1 MQKAYFLYLII
12 YILFSSE
19 VYSQSFKLKVIGN
32 GKAETTTID
41 SLDYLQSHKDYASI
55 LLEIDSIQNTLYKTG
70 YIENELKD
78 IIREN
83 DSSFIAK
90 FHLKRKY
97 NSIYIYYDS
106 LVVETSIL
114 KLVSDHVFN
123 NYFILPFNAL
133 EKSLIFINSKIS
145 EKGNPFSKLKLS
157 NIKIDKNSLK
167 ANLIIDSEK
176 EKRTIDKII
185 VKGYEKF
192 PKSYLKHYLKI
203 TQNQTFNLNII
214 KQKTSLLNDL
224 RFTDEIKPPE
234 VLFSK
239 DSTTL
244 YIYTVKSKSNSFDG
258 FLGFGT
264 NEKTTKL
271 EFDGYLN
278 LNLINN
284 LNYGELFSLL
294 YKSDEND
301 QKTFNVNLSLPYL
314 FKLPIGIDLRLQI
327 FKKDSTFTTVN
338 QSVKLHYQINSKH
351 KISGGIKSIN
361 SNNLL
366 SSTNISENITDYK
379 SKYYSFAYEF
389 SKSQPNNLLFRINSK
404 VYSEINLGSRKANQ
418 SNKKQLQYLVD
429 AFKVFNLNNKN
440 SLYLRVNGANLI
452 SDTYFENE
460 LFRFGGINSIRG
472 FKENSLYANLFGVI
486 NSEYRY
492 LLSNNIY
499 IHTIIDLAYFE
510 NNILNTKEK
519 LFGYG
524 FGFGILTK
532 AGVFKLN
539 YANGK
544 NENTKFKLS
553 NSKIHISLT
562 SDF

>member
-492 LLSNNIY
+492 LLSSNIY